1 MSQTDKAFIKA
12 FRHGPS
18 TPRPVRRPVAAPME
32 ERSVA
37 AAAAASSES
46 HASAGS
52 AQVPSPAPQ
61 VRAAEPAPTASSLPP
76 VSQSADE
83 GPESDRHLPVIERD
97 EDERPGEP
105 ILSFEEA
112 RLLRGD
118 APPAEQPGAEAPS
131 TVTSAAPTPKSEVR
145 SSASAAPTSPAPSA
159 AKPVAAKPVA
169 KTVAESKERT
179 LPAEPKESKATASP
193 PLASAAPVLQVPKPT
208 LASAKPTV
216 ADAPPRAVRGLH
228 LRTLADFTEE
238 ASAEEP
244 WAIRRKV
251 ESFEMPGVCQSLLAA
266 RGEDFH
272 RLAQELHA
280 RREKGLKT
288 LWVGSCQGNEGAT
301 SFAVCLAHV
310 LGKQGVHTALVDH
323 DLTNP
328 GVADMLHLNPDVGWR
343 EVLAGEAALPDALWE
358 SADGWSVLP
367 LRPDNAAP
375 LSGSQLLRLRLS
387 MALLRRQFDLVL
399 LDAGPFRLVGDEE
412 MTYPQPDAAI
422 LVYDPQAT
430 TPDELGKQAD
440 RLVARQIDLLGAVE
454 NFSLHESDGKVA

>member
-18 TPRPVRRPVAAPME
+18 APRPVRRPVAAPVE
-32 ERSVA
+32 ERPVA
-37 AAAAASSES
+37 AVAAASS
-46 HASAGS
+46 AAPAAAAG
-52 AQVPSPAPQ
+52 QVPSAAPQ
-61 VRAAEPAPTASSLPP
+61 LRTPEPAPTASSLPP
-76 VSQSADE
+76 VSPSVDE

-118 APPAEQPGAEAPS
+118 APVSAPPKAEAPS
-131 TVTSAAPTPKSEVR
+131 TATSVAPPAKPEIR
-145 SSASAAPTSPAPSA
+145 SAASAAPPSPAPAPKPA
-159 AKPVAAKPVA
+159 AEA
-169 KTVAESKERT
+169 KERP
-179 LPAEPKESKATASP
+179 LPTEPKEVKAATAS
-193 PLASAAPVLQVPKPT
+193 LASAGGPLLQVPKPT
-208 LASAKPTV
+208 LASAKPAV
-216 ADAPPRAVRGLH
+216 ADVPPPRAVRGLH

-244 WAIRRKV
+244 WAVRRKV

-343 EVLAGEAALPDALWE
+343 EVLAGESALPDALWE

-430 TPDELGKQAD
+430 TAEELGKQAD

-454 NFSLHESDGKVA
+454 NFSLQENEGKVA